1 MKNAVYIATT
11 LFLGIGLL
19 ACNHDAFIQD
29 VPKTPAEPTEPA
41 DIRLEV
47 EAPNMFVDTSVILH
61 AEDTLWYEGYLFAS
75 QPIPE
80 SVRARMQGKSMP
92 DHATIGFDDL
102 RYLTVYHYDY
112 EGQVKKGEL
121 VCNKAIAH
129 DLLCIFR
136 ALFSRRYPI
145 YSIRL
150 VDDFD
155 ADDETSMQANNTS
168 CFNYRNV
175 PGTNQL
181 SKHAYGMA
189 IDINPLQNPYIQGA
203 RIRPSTATDYAD
215 RSRDFP
221 HKIDR
226 NDFCRE
232 VFLSYGFQWGGDWLN
247 AKDYQHFE
255 KRLW

>member
-1 MKNAVYIATT
+1 MKKAIGAFLILY
-11 LFLGIGLL
+11 LFLLPQHVAAQAG
-19 ACNHDAFIQD
+19 
-29 VPKTPAEPTEPA
+29 
-41 DIRLEV
+41 
-47 EAPNMFVDTSVILH
+47 
-61 AEDTLWYEGYLFAS
+61 DTLWFKGHMFAS
-75 QPIPE
+75 QPVPE

-92 DHATIGFDDL
+92 DHASIGFDDL
-102 RYLTVYHYDY
+102 RYLTVYHYDF

-175 PGTNQL
+175 PGTNHL
-181 SKHAYGMA
+181 SKHAYGLA
-189 IDINPLQNPYIQGA
+189 IDINPLQNPYIQGVH
-203 RIRPSTATDYAD
+203 IWPSTATDYVD
-215 RSRDFP
+215 RSKDFP

-247 AKDYQHFE
+247 TKDYQHFE